1 VAPLIE
7 AELAALDRLPI
18 ARTVARHPDAAALA
32 SSGLEHPATILLLY
46 SRDSAGPVA
55 RVELGKSAAKGP
67 DCYARIQ
74 QSDMLVIA
82 PDDAARHLAT
92 LLLLAGTSS

>member
-1 VAPLIE
+1 MTSLQAVAKNDFLF
-7 AELAALDRLPI
+7 RLLKSTHQKFSVL
-18 ARTVARHPDAAALA
+18 RFT
-32 SSGLEHPATILLLY
+32 LLLY

>member
-1 VAPLIE
+1 MFVWG
-7 AELAALDRLPI
+7 
-18 ARTVARHPDAAALA
+18 
-32 SSGLEHPATILLLY
+32 S
-46 SRDSAGPVA
+46 
-55 RVELGKSAAKGP
+55 
-67 DCYARIQ
+67 Q